1 MWIDLNGNCNKMYR
15 SNVLGKVMNYESLK
29 EAGISRRETRTS
41 RGETLDPSYLLLV
54 SYFTVARTHS
64 LALDLGTEKTYI
76 YILHKFLKRYIDI
89 SQLHFTLLQRRFLL
103 RSMDAFAAKADYL
116 VSSNIFFFSCG
127 QASVG
132 FGPFILTSASR

>member
-54 SYFTVARTHS
+54 FYFTVARTHS
-64 LALDLGTEKTYI
+64 LALDLGVRRKLIYI
-76 YILHKFLKRYIDI
+76 YYI
-89 SQLHFTLLQRRFLL
+89 SF
-103 RSMDAFAAKADYL
+103 
-116 VSSNIFFFSCG
+116 
-127 QASVG
+127 
-132 FGPFILTSASR
+132 